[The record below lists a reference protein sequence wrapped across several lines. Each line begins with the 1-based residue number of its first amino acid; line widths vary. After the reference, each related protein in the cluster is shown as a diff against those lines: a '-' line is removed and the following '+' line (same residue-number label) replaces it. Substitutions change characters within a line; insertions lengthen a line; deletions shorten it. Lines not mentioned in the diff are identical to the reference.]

1 MATVV
6 LVILMLAL
14 SFACLLSLVFM
25 GYSSYL
31 IYVHWMYSHIPG
43 PKRDNFFSG
52 NYPLLQREG
61 KRGKILHEVVEDLR
75 VNYGPVMVIWIYHRP
90 IVFVSDPE
98 VARKCLVTLNLP
110 KNSFGA
116 KNFAFPYGQRFV
128 GNGLVTELDHEV
140 WQKRRSLLNPAF
152 HRRYLMNL
160 MTAFNSSCDLF
171 LNNLDEM
178 ADGKTVVDMAEE
190 FARVTMDV
198 IGKVCAKDVIV
209 LHLLLPTN
217 HYVTSDITAFSTLA
231 NTLCTYQW
239 PRGGV
244 TPGNPGYLHDNVS
257 YRMGKEN
264 AIESLTKTLSF
275 LSLSILKRVV

>member
-1 MATVV
+1 MATVMF
-6 LVILMLAL
+6 VILMLAL

-25 GYSSYL
+25 VYSSYL

-75 VNYGPVMVIWIYHRP
+75 VNYGPVMVIWIYYRP
-90 IVFVSDPE
+90 ILFVSDPE

-160 MTAFNSSCDLF
+160 MSAFNSSCDLF
-171 LNNLDEM
+171 LNKLDEM

-198 IGKVCAKDVIV
+198 IGKVY
-209 LHLLLPTN
+209 LLLPTN
-217 HYVTSDITAFSTLA
+217 LYVISHIVAFNISP
-231 NTLCTYQW
+231 NTLCTY
-239 PRGGV
+239 RGHLG
-244 TPGNPGYLHDNVS
+244 P
-257 YRMGKEN
+257 
-264 AIESLTKTLSF
+264 
-275 LSLSILKRVV
+275 